1 MRPFAA
7 LAIARAIGLAKK
19 DEIEGP
25 PLQKAEVF
33 LLTFLFLYGNIL
45 FRNIGGA
52 IVETKGGFLISRI
65 KQVGGRLFDRMLAE
79 ADIDAFN
86 GAQGRILYVLWQ
98 GDGLTI
104 SQLSAQTSLA
114 NTTLT
119 SMLDRM
125 EQAALIQRTP
135 SPTDRRA
142 LLIRL
147 TDKARALR
155 EDYDRISQR
164 MNELYY
170 LGFTSEEISQFEGY
184 LQRVLDNL
192 QGGSDHE

>member
-1 MRPFAA
+1 M
-7 LAIARAIGLAKK
+7 
-19 DEIEGP
+19 
-25 PLQKAEVF
+25 
-33 LLTFLFLYGNIL
+33 
-45 FRNIGGA
+45 
-52 IVETKGGFLISRI
+52 ETKGGFLISRI

-125 EQAALIQRTP
+125 EQSGLIVRTP

>member
-1 MRPFAA
+1 M
-7 LAIARAIGLAKK
+7 
-19 DEIEGP
+19 
-25 PLQKAEVF
+25 
-33 LLTFLFLYGNIL
+33 
-45 FRNIGGA
+45 
-52 IVETKGGFLISRI
+52 ETKGGFLISRS

-104 SQLSAQTSLA
+104 SQLSTQTSLA

-125 EQAALIQRTP
+125 EQSGLIQREP

-147 TDKARALR
+147 TDKARALHD
-155 EDYDRISQR
+155 DYNRISQR

-170 LGFTSEEISQFEGY
+170 LGFTEAEICQFECY

-192 QGGSDHE
+192 QGGFDHE

>member
-1 MRPFAA
+1 M
-7 LAIARAIGLAKK
+7 
-19 DEIEGP
+19 D
-25 PLQKAEVF
+25 
-33 LLTFLFLYGNIL
+33 
-45 FRNIGGA
+45 
-52 IVETKGGFLISRI
+52 TKGGFLISRI

-79 ADIDAFN
+79 ADVDAFN

-98 GDGLTI
+98 RDGLTI
-104 SQLSAQTSLA
+104 SQISAQTSLA

-125 EQAALIQRTP
+125 EQSGLIIRTP

-147 TDKARALR
+147 TERARALQD
-155 EDYDRISQR
+155 DYERISQR

-170 LGFTSEEISQFEGY
+170 LGFTEQEICQFEGY
-184 LQRVLDNL
+184 LQRVLNNL
-192 QGGSDHE
+192 QGGFDHE

>member
-1 MRPFAA
+1 M
-7 LAIARAIGLAKK
+7 
-19 DEIEGP
+19 
-25 PLQKAEVF
+25 
-33 LLTFLFLYGNIL
+33 
-45 FRNIGGA
+45 
-52 IVETKGGFLISRI
+52 ETKGGFLISRI

-104 SQLSAQTSLA
+104 SQLSGQTSLA

-125 EQAALIQRTP
+125 EQSGLIVRELSP
-135 SPTDRRA
+135 SDRRA

-147 TDKARALR
+147 TDRARALR
-155 EDYDRISQR
+155 GDYDRISQQ

-170 LGFTSEEISQFEGY
+170 LGFTETEVRQFESY

-192 QGGSDHE
+192 QGGFDHE

>member
-1 MRPFAA
+1 M
-7 LAIARAIGLAKK
+7 
-19 DEIEGP
+19 
-25 PLQKAEVF
+25 
-33 LLTFLFLYGNIL
+33 
-45 FRNIGGA
+45 
-52 IVETKGGFLISRI
+52 ETKGGFLISRI

-125 EQAALIQRTP
+125 EQSGLIQRLP

-147 TDKARALR
+147 TDKARDLR
-155 EDYDRISQR
+155 QDYDRISQQ
-164 MNELYY
+164 MNDMYY
-170 LGFTSEEISQFEGY
+170 LGFTEDEIRQFEGY
-184 LQRVLDNL
+184 LERVLSNL
-192 QGGSDHE
+192 QGGFDHE

>member
-1 MRPFAA
+1 M
-7 LAIARAIGLAKK
+7 
-19 DEIEGP
+19 
-25 PLQKAEVF
+25 
-33 LLTFLFLYGNIL
+33 
-45 FRNIGGA
+45 
-52 IVETKGGFLISRI
+52 ETKGGFLISRI

-104 SQLSAQTSLA
+104 SQLSTQTSLA

-125 EQAALIQRTP
+125 EQSGLIQREP
-135 SPTDRRA
+135 SPSDRRA

-164 MNELYY
+164 MNEMYY
-170 LGFTSEEISQFEGY
+170 LGFTEAEIRQFESY

-192 QGGSDHE
+192 QGGFDHE

>member
-1 MRPFAA
+1 M
-7 LAIARAIGLAKK
+7 
-19 DEIEGP
+19 
-25 PLQKAEVF
+25 
-33 LLTFLFLYGNIL
+33 
-45 FRNIGGA
+45 
-52 IVETKGGFLISRI
+52 ETKGGFLISRI

-125 EQAALIQRTP
+125 EQSVLIQREP
-135 SPTDRRA
+135 SPSDRRA

-164 MNELYY
+164 MNEMYY
-170 LGFTSEEISQFEGY
+170 LGFTEAEIRQFESY

-192 QGGSDHE
+192 QGGFDHE

>member
-1 MRPFAA
+1 M
-7 LAIARAIGLAKK
+7 
-19 DEIEGP
+19 
-25 PLQKAEVF
+25 
-33 LLTFLFLYGNIL
+33 
-45 FRNIGGA
+45 
-52 IVETKGGFLISRI
+52 ETKGGFLISRI

-125 EQAALIQRTP
+125 EQSGLIVRTP
-135 SPTDRRA
+135 SPIDRRA

-164 MNELYY
+164 MNDLYY
-170 LGFTSEEISQFEGY
+170 LGFTEDEVRQLESY
-184 LQRVLDNL
+184 LQRILNNL
-192 QGGSDHE
+192 QGGFDHE